1 MAKKGNGFGKLVA
14 FATIAGAVAA
24 GISYFT
30 KYKSFHK
37 ELEEDFYDFE
47 DDGNDDISKID
58 STMNRNYVS
67 LHADKDEFK
76 VAAADMADAA
86 KDAAS
91 AAKNLVKDAA
101 SIVNSTAREAASA
114 VADTAKDMLDSAMDR
129 SEDDEEEEDQDEEDE
144 DWEDEET
151 QPHRF
156 FGKLRSHMQEEKE
169 LREKLMSETVQLR
182 AQMDDYEDE
191 LNDMND
197 SVSYTNRLLNFI
209 LVLLILALLVVLGI
223 VVYWI
228 LLQKG
233 II

>member
-37 ELEEDFYDFE
+37 ELEEDFHDFE

-86 KDAAS
+86 KDAAF

-101 SIVNSTAREAASA
+101 HIVNSTAREAASA
-114 VADTAKDMLDSAMDR
+114 VADTAKDMLDTAMDR
-129 SEDDEEEEDQDEEDE
+129 SEDDEEEDITEDGGLDYAAGAADSFKEEPEQAADTEDKEDSDEVEEIYEGTGDALKKFAAEESTTIVEDTV
-144 DWEDEET
+144 DE
-151 QPHRF
+151 P
-156 FGKLRSHMQEEKE
+156 
-169 LREKLMSETVQLR
+169 
-182 AQMDDYEDE
+182 
-191 LNDMND
+191 
-197 SVSYTNRLLNFI
+197 
-209 LVLLILALLVVLGI
+209 
-223 VVYWI
+223 
-228 LLQKG
+228 
-233 II
+233 

>member
-37 ELEEDFYDFE
+37 ELEEDFHDFE

-86 KDAAS
+86 KDAAF

-101 SIVNSTAREAASA
+101 NIVNSTAREAASA
-114 VADTAKDMLDSAMDR
+114 VADTAKDMLDTAMDR
-129 SEDDEEEEDQDEEDE
+129 SEDDEEEDITEDGGLDYAAGAADSFKEEPEQAADTEDKEDSDEVEEIYEGTGDALKKFAAEESTTIVEDAV
-144 DWEDEET
+144 DE
-151 QPHRF
+151 P
-156 FGKLRSHMQEEKE
+156 
-169 LREKLMSETVQLR
+169 
-182 AQMDDYEDE
+182 
-191 LNDMND
+191 
-197 SVSYTNRLLNFI
+197 
-209 LVLLILALLVVLGI
+209 
-223 VVYWI
+223 
-228 LLQKG
+228 
-233 II
+233 

>member
-37 ELEEDFYDFE
+37 ELEEDFHDFE

-86 KDAAS
+86 KDAAF

-101 SIVNSTAREAASA
+101 NIVNSTAREAASA
-114 VADTAKDMLDSAMDR
+114 VADTAKDMLDTAMDR
-129 SEDDEEEEDQDEEDE
+129 SEDDEEEDITEDGGLDYAAGVADSFKEEPEQAADTEDKEDSDEVEEIYEGTGDALKKFAAEESTTIVEDTV
-144 DWEDEET
+144 DE
-151 QPHRF
+151 P
-156 FGKLRSHMQEEKE
+156 
-169 LREKLMSETVQLR
+169 
-182 AQMDDYEDE
+182 
-191 LNDMND
+191 
-197 SVSYTNRLLNFI
+197 
-209 LVLLILALLVVLGI
+209 
-223 VVYWI
+223 
-228 LLQKG
+228 
-233 II
+233 

>member
-37 ELEEDFYDFE
+37 ELEEDFHDFE

-101 SIVNSTAREAASA
+101 NIVNSTAREAASA
-114 VADTAKDMLDSAMDR
+114 VADTAKDMIDTAMDR
-129 SEDDEEEEDQDEEDE
+129 SEDDEEEDITEDGGLDYAAGAADSFKEEPEQAADNEDKEDSDEVEEIYEGTGDALKKFAAEESTTIVEDTV
-144 DWEDEET
+144 DE
-151 QPHRF
+151 P
-156 FGKLRSHMQEEKE
+156 
-169 LREKLMSETVQLR
+169 
-182 AQMDDYEDE
+182 
-191 LNDMND
+191 
-197 SVSYTNRLLNFI
+197 
-209 LVLLILALLVVLGI
+209 
-223 VVYWI
+223 
-228 LLQKG
+228 
-233 II
+233 

>member
-1 MAKKGNGFGKLVA
+1 MAKKGTGSGKLVA

-37 ELEEDFYDFE
+37 ELEEDFHDFE

-86 KDAAS
+86 KDAAF

-101 SIVNSTAREAASA
+101 NIVNSTAREAASA
-114 VADTAKDMLDSAMDR
+114 VADTAKDMLDTAMDR
-129 SEDDEEEEDQDEEDE
+129 SEDDEEEDITEDGGLDYAAGAADSFKEEPEQAADTEDKEDSDEVEEIYEGTGDALKKFAAEESTTIVEDTV
-144 DWEDEET
+144 DE
-151 QPHRF
+151 P
-156 FGKLRSHMQEEKE
+156 
-169 LREKLMSETVQLR
+169 
-182 AQMDDYEDE
+182 
-191 LNDMND
+191 
-197 SVSYTNRLLNFI
+197 
-209 LVLLILALLVVLGI
+209 
-223 VVYWI
+223 
-228 LLQKG
+228 
-233 II
+233 

>member
-37 ELEEDFYDFE
+37 ELEEDFHDFE

-86 KDAAS
+86 KDAAP

-101 SIVNSTAREAASA
+101 NIVNSTAREAASA
-114 VADTAKDMLDSAMDR
+114 VADTAKDMLDTAMDR
-129 SEDDEEEEDQDEEDE
+129 SEDDEEEDITEDGGLDYAAGAADSFKEEPEQAADTEDKEDSDEVEEIYEGTGDALKKFAAEESTTIVEDTV
-144 DWEDEET
+144 DE
-151 QPHRF
+151 P
-156 FGKLRSHMQEEKE
+156 
-169 LREKLMSETVQLR
+169 
-182 AQMDDYEDE
+182 
-191 LNDMND
+191 
-197 SVSYTNRLLNFI
+197 
-209 LVLLILALLVVLGI
+209 
-223 VVYWI
+223 
-228 LLQKG
+228 
-233 II
+233 

>member
-37 ELEEDFYDFE
+37 ELEEDFHDFE

-86 KDAAS
+86 KDAAF

-114 VADTAKDMLDSAMDR
+114 VADTAKDMLDTAMDR
-129 SEDDEEEEDQDEEDE
+129 SEDDEEEDIT
-144 DWEDEET
+144 WA
-151 QPHRF
+151 P
-156 FGKLRSHMQEEKE
+156 
-169 LREKLMSETVQLR
+169 
-182 AQMDDYEDE
+182 
-191 LNDMND
+191 
-197 SVSYTNRLLNFI
+197 I
-209 LVLLILALLVVLGI
+209 
-223 VVYWI
+223 
-228 LLQKG
+228 
-233 II
+233 

>member
-37 ELEEDFYDFE
+37 ELEEDFHDFE

-76 VAAADMADAA
+76 VAAADMADAD

-101 SIVNSTAREAASA
+101 NIVNSTAREAASA
-114 VADTAKDMLDSAMDR
+114 VADTAKDMLDTAMDR
-129 SEDDEEEEDQDEEDE
+129 SEDDEEEDITEDGGLDYAAGAADSFKEEPEQAADTEDKEDSDEVEEIYEGTGDALKKFAAEESTTIVEDTV
-144 DWEDEET
+144 DE
-151 QPHRF
+151 P
-156 FGKLRSHMQEEKE
+156 
-169 LREKLMSETVQLR
+169 
-182 AQMDDYEDE
+182 
-191 LNDMND
+191 
-197 SVSYTNRLLNFI
+197 
-209 LVLLILALLVVLGI
+209 
-223 VVYWI
+223 
-228 LLQKG
+228 
-233 II
+233 

>member
-37 ELEEDFYDFE
+37 ELEEDFHDFE

-101 SIVNSTAREAASA
+101 NIVNTTAREAASA
-114 VADTAKDMLDSAMDR
+114 VADTAKDMLDTAMDR
-129 SEDDEEEEDQDEEDE
+129 SEDDEEEDITEDGGLDYAAGAADSFKEEPEQAADTEDKEDSDEVEEIYEGTGDALKKFAAEESTTIVEDTV
-144 DWEDEET
+144 DE
-151 QPHRF
+151 P
-156 FGKLRSHMQEEKE
+156 
-169 LREKLMSETVQLR
+169 
-182 AQMDDYEDE
+182 
-191 LNDMND
+191 
-197 SVSYTNRLLNFI
+197 
-209 LVLLILALLVVLGI
+209 
-223 VVYWI
+223 
-228 LLQKG
+228 
-233 II
+233 

>member
-37 ELEEDFYDFE
+37 ELEEDFHDFE

-101 SIVNSTAREAASA
+101 NIVNSTAREAASA
-114 VADTAKDMLDSAMDR
+114 VADTAKDMLDTAMDR
-129 SEDDEEEEDQDEEDE
+129 SEDDEEEDITEDGGLDYAAGAADSFKEEPEQAADNEDKEDSDEVEEIYEGTGDALKKFAAEESTTIVEDTV
-144 DWEDEET
+144 DE
-151 QPHRF
+151 P
-156 FGKLRSHMQEEKE
+156 
-169 LREKLMSETVQLR
+169 
-182 AQMDDYEDE
+182 
-191 LNDMND
+191 
-197 SVSYTNRLLNFI
+197 
-209 LVLLILALLVVLGI
+209 
-223 VVYWI
+223 
-228 LLQKG
+228 
-233 II
+233 

>member
-37 ELEEDFYDFE
+37 ELEEDFHDFE

-86 KDAAS
+86 KDAAF

-101 SIVNSTAREAASA
+101 NIVNSTAREAASA
-114 VADTAKDMLDSAMDR
+114 VADTAKDMLDTAMDR
-129 SEDDEEEEDQDEEDE
+129 SEDDEEEDITEDGGPDYAAGAADSFKEEPEQAADTEDKEDSDEVEEIYEGTGDALKKFAAEESTTIVEDTV
-144 DWEDEET
+144 DE
-151 QPHRF
+151 P
-156 FGKLRSHMQEEKE
+156 
-169 LREKLMSETVQLR
+169 
-182 AQMDDYEDE
+182 
-191 LNDMND
+191 
-197 SVSYTNRLLNFI
+197 
-209 LVLLILALLVVLGI
+209 
-223 VVYWI
+223 
-228 LLQKG
+228 
-233 II
+233 

>member
-1 MAKKGNGFGKLVA
+1 MKGVFHMAKKGNGFGKLVA

-37 ELEEDFYDFE
+37 ELEEDFHDFE

-86 KDAAS
+86 KDAAF

-101 SIVNSTAREAASA
+101 NIVTSTAREAASA
-114 VADTAKDMLDSAMDR
+114 VADTAKDMLDTAMDR
-129 SEDDEEEEDQDEEDE
+129 SEDDEEEDITEDGGLDYAAGAADSFKEEPEQAADTEDKEDSDEVEEIYEGTGDALKKFAAEESTTIVEDTV
-144 DWEDEET
+144 DE
-151 QPHRF
+151 P
-156 FGKLRSHMQEEKE
+156 
-169 LREKLMSETVQLR
+169 
-182 AQMDDYEDE
+182 
-191 LNDMND
+191 
-197 SVSYTNRLLNFI
+197 
-209 LVLLILALLVVLGI
+209 
-223 VVYWI
+223 
-228 LLQKG
+228 
-233 II
+233 

>member
-37 ELEEDFYDFE
+37 ELEEDFHDFE

-101 SIVNSTAREAASA
+101 NIVSSTAREAASA
-114 VADTAKDMLDSAMDR
+114 VADTAKDMLDTAMDR
-129 SEDDEEEEDQDEEDE
+129 SEDDEEEDITEDGGLDYAAGAADSFKEEPEQAADTEDKEDSDEVEEIYEGTGDALKKFAAEESTTIVEDTV
-144 DWEDEET
+144 DE
-151 QPHRF
+151 P
-156 FGKLRSHMQEEKE
+156 
-169 LREKLMSETVQLR
+169 
-182 AQMDDYEDE
+182 
-191 LNDMND
+191 
-197 SVSYTNRLLNFI
+197 
-209 LVLLILALLVVLGI
+209 
-223 VVYWI
+223 
-228 LLQKG
+228 
-233 II
+233 

>member
-1 MAKKGNGFGKLVA
+1 MGKKGNGFGKLVA

-37 ELEEDFYDFE
+37 ELEEDFHDFE

-91 AAKNLVKDAA
+91 AARNLVKDAA
-101 SIVNSTAREAASA
+101 NIVNSTAREAASA
-114 VADTAKDMLDSAMDR
+114 AKDMIESAMER
-129 SEDDEEEEDQDEEDE
+129 TEEEEEEDAEDITEDGGLDYAAGSAEGYKAEPEPATAPEEVTAVPEAGETPAEEITADASE
-144 DWEDEET
+144 VLKKLAAEET
-151 QPHRF
+151 TTIV
-156 FGKLRSHMQEEKE
+156 EEI
-169 LREKLMSETVQLR
+169 
-182 AQMDDYEDE
+182 DE
-191 LNDMND
+191 L
-197 SVSYTNRLLNFI
+197 
-209 LVLLILALLVVLGI
+209 
-223 VVYWI
+223 
-228 LLQKG
+228 
-233 II
+233 

>member
-1 MAKKGNGFGKLVA
+1 MAKKGDGFGKLVA

-37 ELEEDFYDFE
+37 ELEEDFHDFE

-86 KDAAS
+86 KDAAF

-101 SIVNSTAREAASA
+101 NIVNSTAREAASA
-114 VADTAKDMLDSAMDR
+114 VADTAKDMLDTAMDR
-129 SEDDEEEEDQDEEDE
+129 SEDDEEEDITEDGGLDYAAGAADSFKEEPEQAADTEDKEDSDEVEEIYEGTGDALKKFAAEESTTIVEDTV
-144 DWEDEET
+144 DE
-151 QPHRF
+151 P
-156 FGKLRSHMQEEKE
+156 
-169 LREKLMSETVQLR
+169 
-182 AQMDDYEDE
+182 
-191 LNDMND
+191 
-197 SVSYTNRLLNFI
+197 
-209 LVLLILALLVVLGI
+209 
-223 VVYWI
+223 
-228 LLQKG
+228 
-233 II
+233 

>member
-24 GISYFT
+24 GLSYFT

-37 ELEEDFYDFE
+37 ELEEDFHDFE

-86 KDAAS
+86 KDAAF

-101 SIVNSTAREAASA
+101 NIVNSTAREAASA
-114 VADTAKDMLDSAMDR
+114 VADTAKDMLDTAMDR
-129 SEDDEEEEDQDEEDE
+129 SEDDEEEDITEDGGLDYAAGAADSFKEEPEQAADTEDKEDSDEVEEIYEGTGDALKKFAAEESTTIVEDTV
-144 DWEDEET
+144 DE
-151 QPHRF
+151 P
-156 FGKLRSHMQEEKE
+156 
-169 LREKLMSETVQLR
+169 
-182 AQMDDYEDE
+182 
-191 LNDMND
+191 
-197 SVSYTNRLLNFI
+197 
-209 LVLLILALLVVLGI
+209 
-223 VVYWI
+223 
-228 LLQKG
+228 
-233 II
+233 

>member
-37 ELEEDFYDFE
+37 ELEEDFHDFE

-86 KDAAS
+86 KDAAF

-101 SIVNSTAREAASA
+101 NIVNSTAREAASA
-114 VADTAKDMLDSAMDR
+114 VADTAKDMLDTAMDR
-129 SEDDEEEEDQDEEDE
+129 SEDDEEEDITEDGGLDYAAGAADSFKEEPEQAADTEDKEDSDEVEEIYEGPGDALKKFAAEESTTIVEDTV
-144 DWEDEET
+144 DE
-151 QPHRF
+151 P
-156 FGKLRSHMQEEKE
+156 
-169 LREKLMSETVQLR
+169 
-182 AQMDDYEDE
+182 
-191 LNDMND
+191 
-197 SVSYTNRLLNFI
+197 
-209 LVLLILALLVVLGI
+209 
-223 VVYWI
+223 
-228 LLQKG
+228 
-233 II
+233 

>member
-37 ELEEDFYDFE
+37 ELEEDFHDFE

-86 KDAAS
+86 KDAAL

-101 SIVNSTAREAASA
+101 NIVNSTAREAASA
-114 VADTAKDMLDSAMDR
+114 VADTAKDMLDTAMDR
-129 SEDDEEEEDQDEEDE
+129 SEDDEEEDITEDGGLDYAAGAADSFKEEPEQAADTEDKEDSDEVEEIYEGTGDALKKFAAEESTTIVEDTV
-144 DWEDEET
+144 DE
-151 QPHRF
+151 P
-156 FGKLRSHMQEEKE
+156 
-169 LREKLMSETVQLR
+169 
-182 AQMDDYEDE
+182 
-191 LNDMND
+191 
-197 SVSYTNRLLNFI
+197 
-209 LVLLILALLVVLGI
+209 
-223 VVYWI
+223 
-228 LLQKG
+228 
-233 II
+233 

>member
-37 ELEEDFYDFE
+37 ELDEDFHDFE

-86 KDAAS
+86 KDAAF

-101 SIVNSTAREAASA
+101 NIVNSTAREAASA
-114 VADTAKDMLDSAMDR
+114 VADTAKDMLDTAMDR
-129 SEDDEEEEDQDEEDE
+129 SEDDEEEDITEDGGLDYAAGAADSFKEEPEQAADTEDKEDSDEVEEIYEGTGDALKKFAAEESTTIVEDTV
-144 DWEDEET
+144 DE
-151 QPHRF
+151 P
-156 FGKLRSHMQEEKE
+156 
-169 LREKLMSETVQLR
+169 
-182 AQMDDYEDE
+182 
-191 LNDMND
+191 
-197 SVSYTNRLLNFI
+197 
-209 LVLLILALLVVLGI
+209 
-223 VVYWI
+223 
-228 LLQKG
+228 
-233 II
+233 

>member
-37 ELEEDFYDFE
+37 ELEEDFHDFE

-86 KDAAS
+86 KDAAF

-101 SIVNSTAREAASA
+101 NIVNSTAREAASA
-114 VADTAKDMLDSAMDR
+114 VADTAKDMLDTAMDR
-129 SEDDEEEEDQDEEDE
+129 SKDDEEEDITEDGGLDYAAGAADSFKEEPEQAADTEDKEDSDEVEEIYEGTGDALKKFAAEESTTIVEDTV
-144 DWEDEET
+144 DE
-151 QPHRF
+151 P
-156 FGKLRSHMQEEKE
+156 
-169 LREKLMSETVQLR
+169 
-182 AQMDDYEDE
+182 
-191 LNDMND
+191 
-197 SVSYTNRLLNFI
+197 
-209 LVLLILALLVVLGI
+209 
-223 VVYWI
+223 
-228 LLQKG
+228 
-233 II
+233 

>member
-1 MAKKGNGFGKLVA
+1 MKGVFHMAKKGNGFGKLVA

-37 ELEEDFYDFE
+37 ELEEDFHDFE

-86 KDAAS
+86 KDAAF

-101 SIVNSTAREAASA
+101 NIVNSTAREAASA
-114 VADTAKDMLDSAMDR
+114 VADTAKDMLDTAMDR
-129 SEDDEEEEDQDEEDE
+129 SEDDEEEDITEDGGLDYAAGAADSFKEEPEQAADTEDKEDSDEVEEIYEGTGDALKKFAAEESTTIVEDTV
-144 DWEDEET
+144 DE
-151 QPHRF
+151 P
-156 FGKLRSHMQEEKE
+156 
-169 LREKLMSETVQLR
+169 
-182 AQMDDYEDE
+182 
-191 LNDMND
+191 
-197 SVSYTNRLLNFI
+197 
-209 LVLLILALLVVLGI
+209 
-223 VVYWI
+223 
-228 LLQKG
+228 
-233 II
+233 

>member
-37 ELEEDFYDFE
+37 ELEEDFHDFE

-67 LHADKDEFK
+67 LHADKDGFK
-76 VAAADMADAA
+76 VGAAGMADAG

-101 SIVNSTAREAASA
+101 NIVNSTAREAASA
-114 VADTAKDMLDSAMDR
+114 VADTAKDMLDTAMDR
-129 SEDDEEEEDQDEEDE
+129 SEDDEEEDITEDGGLDYAAGAADSFKEEPEQAADTEDKEDSDEVEEIYEGTGDALKKFAAEESTTIVEDTV
-144 DWEDEET
+144 DE
-151 QPHRF
+151 P
-156 FGKLRSHMQEEKE
+156 
-169 LREKLMSETVQLR
+169 
-182 AQMDDYEDE
+182 
-191 LNDMND
+191 
-197 SVSYTNRLLNFI
+197 
-209 LVLLILALLVVLGI
+209 
-223 VVYWI
+223 
-228 LLQKG
+228 
-233 II
+233 

>member
-14 FATIAGAVAA
+14 FTTIAGAVAA

-37 ELEEDFYDFE
+37 ELEEDFHDFE

-86 KDAAS
+86 KDAAF

-101 SIVNSTAREAASA
+101 NIVNSTAREAASA
-114 VADTAKDMLDSAMDR
+114 VADTAKDMLDTAMDR
-129 SEDDEEEEDQDEEDE
+129 SEDDEEEDITEDGGLDYAAGAADSFKEEPEQAADTEDKEDSDEVEEIYEGTGDALKKFAAEESTTIVEDTV
-144 DWEDEET
+144 DE
-151 QPHRF
+151 P
-156 FGKLRSHMQEEKE
+156 
-169 LREKLMSETVQLR
+169 
-182 AQMDDYEDE
+182 
-191 LNDMND
+191 
-197 SVSYTNRLLNFI
+197 
-209 LVLLILALLVVLGI
+209 
-223 VVYWI
+223 
-228 LLQKG
+228 
-233 II
+233 

>member
-1 MAKKGNGFGKLVA
+1 MKGVFHMAKKGNGFGKLVA

-37 ELEEDFYDFE
+37 ELEEDFHDFE

-101 SIVNSTAREAASA
+101 NIVNSTAREAASA
-114 VADTAKDMLDSAMDR
+114 VADTAKDMLDTAMDR
-129 SEDDEEEEDQDEEDE
+129 SEDDEEEDITEDGGLDYAAGAADSFKEEPEQAADTEDKEESDEVEEIYEGTGDALKKFAAEESTTIVEDTV
-144 DWEDEET
+144 DE
-151 QPHRF
+151 P
-156 FGKLRSHMQEEKE
+156 
-169 LREKLMSETVQLR
+169 
-182 AQMDDYEDE
+182 
-191 LNDMND
+191 
-197 SVSYTNRLLNFI
+197 
-209 LVLLILALLVVLGI
+209 
-223 VVYWI
+223 
-228 LLQKG
+228 
-233 II
+233 

>member
-37 ELEEDFYDFE
+37 ELEEDFHDFE

-101 SIVNSTAREAASA
+101 NIVNSTAREAASA
-114 VADTAKDMLDSAMDR
+114 VADTAKDMLDTAMDR
-129 SEDDEEEEDQDEEDE
+129 SEDDEEEDITEDGGLDYAAGAADSFKEEPEQAADTGDKEEDSDEVEEIYEGTGDALKKFAAEESTTIVE
-144 DWEDEET
+144 DTVDE
-151 QPHRF
+151 P
-156 FGKLRSHMQEEKE
+156 
-169 LREKLMSETVQLR
+169 
-182 AQMDDYEDE
+182 
-191 LNDMND
+191 
-197 SVSYTNRLLNFI
+197 
-209 LVLLILALLVVLGI
+209 
-223 VVYWI
+223 
-228 LLQKG
+228 
-233 II
+233 

>member
-37 ELEEDFYDFE
+37 ELEEDFHDFE

-101 SIVNSTAREAASA
+101 NIVNSTAREAASA
-114 VADTAKDMLDSAMDR
+114 VADTAKDMLDTAMDR
-129 SEDDEEEEDQDEEDE
+129 SEDDEEEDITEDGGLDYAAGAADSFKEELEQAADTEDKEDSDEVEEIYEGTGDALKKFAAEESTTIVEDTV
-144 DWEDEET
+144 DE
-151 QPHRF
+151 P
-156 FGKLRSHMQEEKE
+156 
-169 LREKLMSETVQLR
+169 
-182 AQMDDYEDE
+182 
-191 LNDMND
+191 
-197 SVSYTNRLLNFI
+197 
-209 LVLLILALLVVLGI
+209 
-223 VVYWI
+223 
-228 LLQKG
+228 
-233 II
+233 

>member
-37 ELEEDFYDFE
+37 ELEEDFHDFE

-86 KDAAS
+86 KDAAF

-101 SIVNSTAREAASA
+101 NIVNSTAREAASA
-114 VADTAKDMLDSAMDR
+114 VADTAKDMLDTAMDR
-129 SEDDEEEEDQDEEDE
+129 SEDDEEEDITEDGGLDYAAGAADSFKEEPEQAADTEDKEDSDEVEEIYEGTGDALKKFAAEESTTIVEDTV
-144 DWEDEET
+144 DE
-151 QPHRF
+151 R
-156 FGKLRSHMQEEKE
+156 
-169 LREKLMSETVQLR
+169 
-182 AQMDDYEDE
+182 
-191 LNDMND
+191 
-197 SVSYTNRLLNFI
+197 
-209 LVLLILALLVVLGI
+209 
-223 VVYWI
+223 
-228 LLQKG
+228 
-233 II
+233 